1 LSDALDGL
9 KDLSYISNCT
19 ERMFQMRKKLI
30 LSQEVDAVRVK
41 NANFHRTICDL
52 PFTVRLLVE

>member
-1 LSDALDGL
+1 
-9 KDLSYISNCT
+9 
-19 ERMFQMRKKLI
+19 MRKKLI